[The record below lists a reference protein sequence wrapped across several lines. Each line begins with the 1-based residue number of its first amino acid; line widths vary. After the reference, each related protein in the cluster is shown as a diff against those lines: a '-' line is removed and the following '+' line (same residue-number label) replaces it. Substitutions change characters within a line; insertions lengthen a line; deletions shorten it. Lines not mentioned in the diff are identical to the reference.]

1 MLGSEIPR
9 PEEFDLDNII
19 WTNLDKIMADEQR
32 TLEEHMAQV
41 EKEEKRHR
49 KQFKQEE

>member
-1 MLGSEIPR
+1 VA
-9 PEEFDLDNII
+9 N
-19 WTNLDKIMADEQR
+19 EQR